1 MLGPTLFI
9 MYINDICKVSQ
20 VFKYILFADDT
31 NLLCCDR
38 DLNELVRMIN
48 GGLEQLQTWFSV
60 NRLSLNISKSN
71 YMIFGNRR
79 ITADICVRIN
89 KEKINRVNCTPFLGV
104 VIDDKLNWKSH
115 ILSIRSKLSKC
126 CAIMYRASSL
136 INKHCMH
143 ILYYSLFMP
152 YIIYCAEVWGNTYA
166 TNIHCLVVLQKR
178 VIRLICG
185 TKRLDHT
192 NLLFYNVHILKIPDL
207 VKLKT
212 AIIMFKAYRYI
223 LPMNAQQLF
232 RIHESRYSSRHKCK
246 FKQIHVRTNLKSMC
260 ISVTG
265 VKLWNTLDNSLI
277 SCKNVHHFKK
287 CYTDRLL
294 NSYVLES

>member
-1 MLGPTLFI
+1 M
-9 MYINDICKVSQ
+9 
-20 VFKYILFADDT
+20 FKYILFADDT

-38 DLNELVRMIN
+38 DLNELIRVIN
-48 GGLEQLQTWFSV
+48 DGLEQLQTWFFV
-60 NRLSLNISKSN
+60 NRLIIIISKTN
-71 YMIFGNRR
+71 YLIFGNRR

-89 KEKINRVNCTPFLGV
+89 KEKINRENYTQFLGV
-104 VIDDKLNWKSH
+104 VIDDKLNWKNH

-136 INKHCMH
+136 INKYGMH

-152 YIIYCAEVWGNTYA
+152 YIMYWAEVWGNTYA
-166 TNIHCLVVLQKR
+166 TNIHCLVLLQKR
-178 VIRLICG
+178 IIRLICSA
-185 TKRLDHT
+185 KILDHT
-192 NLLFYNVHILKIPDL
+192 NLLFHNVHILKIPDL

-212 AIIMFKAYRYI
+212 PIMMFKAYRYI
-223 LPMNAQQLF
+223 LPMNVHKLF

-246 FKQIHVRTNLKSMC
+246 FKQIYVCTNLKNMC

-277 SCKNVHHFKK
+277 S
-287 CYTDRLL
+287 L
-294 NSYVLES
+294 

>member
-1 MLGPTLFI
+1 
-9 MYINDICKVSQ
+9 
-20 VFKYILFADDT
+20 
-31 NLLCCDR
+31 
-38 DLNELVRMIN
+38 MIN

-60 NRLSLNISKSN
+60 NRLSLNISKTN
-71 YMIFGNRR
+71 YMIVGNRR
-79 ITADICVRIN
+79 ITAYICVRIN
-89 KEKINRVNCTPFLGV
+89 KEKINRVNCTQLLGV

-126 CAIMYRASSL
+126 CGIMYRASSL
-136 INKHCMH
+136 INKHSMH
-143 ILYYSLFMP
+143 NLYYSLFMR
-152 YIIYCAEVWGNTYA
+152 YIMYCAEVWGNTYA
-166 TNIHCLVVLQKR
+166 TNIHCLVLLPKR

-185 TKRLDHT
+185 AKRLDHT
-192 NLLFYNVHILKIPDL
+192 NLPFHNVHIL

-223 LPMNAQQLF
+223 LPMNVHKIF

-246 FKQIHVRTNLKSMC
+246 FKQIYVRINFKIMC

-265 VKLWNTLDNSLI
+265 VKLWNALNNSLI
-277 SCKNVHHFKK
+277 SCKKCHHFKK